1 MSGEGPSAL
10 RWLRT
15 DRCWSVTTAR
25 ILSGASVTPA
35 LKVSRVFT
43 IQAKQARVQRV
54 DQNKLVFSLVA
65 ALGLCAFQFG
75 DRYGLNNMLFAQV
88 QPMVSDLAKARNMAK
103 QGNVDLLEGQT
114 MPGQSAS
121 LRGEVTDANCYLG
134 SHTHAYDHA
143 FCAKLCAAAGSPLVF
158 VPDQGRQIYLVLN
171 VQNGVRLPENVLDR
185 IGVPGIVVRGKVLDT
200 DGLRALAI
208 EALVQ

>member
-1 MSGEGPSAL
+1 
-10 RWLRT
+10 
-15 DRCWSVTTAR
+15 
-25 ILSGASVTPA
+25 
-35 LKVSRVFT
+35 VFT
-43 IQAKQARVQRV
+43 IQAKQAKVPRV
-54 DQNKLVFSLVA
+54 DQNKLVLSLVA

-75 DRYGLNNMLFAQV
+75 DRNGLNNMPFAQV
-88 QPMVSDLAKARNMAK
+88 QPLVSDLAKARNMAK
-103 QGNVDLLEGQT
+103 QGNVDLLAGQS

-158 VPDQGRQIYLVLN
+158 VPDEGRQIYLVLN

>member
-1 MSGEGPSAL
+1 
-10 RWLRT
+10 
-15 DRCWSVTTAR
+15 
-25 ILSGASVTPA
+25 
-35 LKVSRVFT
+35 
-43 IQAKQARVQRV
+43 V

-103 QGNVDLLEGQT
+103 QGNVDLPEGQT

-158 VPDQGRQIYLVLN
+158 VPDQGGQVYLVLS

-185 IGVPGIVVRGKVLDT
+185 IGVPGIVVRGKVSDT
-200 DGLRALAI
+200 YGLPALAI
-208 EALVQ
+208 EALLQ

>member
-1 MSGEGPSAL
+1 M
-10 RWLRT
+10 
-15 DRCWSVTTAR
+15 
-25 ILSGASVTPA
+25 
-35 LKVSRVFT
+35 
-43 IQAKQARVQRV
+43 
-54 DQNKLVFSLVA
+54 DQNKLVLTLVA

-75 DRYGLNNMLFAQV
+75 DRYGLNSMPFAQV
-88 QPMVSDLAKARNMAK
+88 QPMVSDMAKARIMAK
-103 QGNVDLLEGQT
+103 QGNVDLLTGQT

-143 FCAKLCAAAGSPLVF
+143 FCAKLCAAAGSPLLF
-158 VPDQGRQIYLVLN
+158 VSDKGGQVYLVLN

-185 IGVPGIVVRGKVLDT
+185 IGVPGIVVRGKVLGT
-200 DGLRALAI
+200 DRLPVLAI